1 MRLTAAGVHED
12 LNLSSWRQV
21 KLMPG
26 EDWQIEVADDAPI
39 YFRSDQPVQMT
50 AKLPMGSIGSEQGFA
65 PRTWMTSMVV
75 LRNARQVVV
84 LNTRR
89 YPIRIYIGV

>member
-1 MRLTAAGVHED
+1 MRLTVAGAHED

-26 EDWQIEVADDAPI
+26 EDWQIEVENDAPI

-50 AKLPMGSIGSEQGFA
+50 ANLPTGSIGSEQGFA
-65 PRTWMTSMVV
+65 PHTWMTSMLV
-75 LRNARQVVV
+75 LRNARQIVV
-84 LNTRR
+84 LNVRD

>member
-1 MRLTAAGVHED
+1 MRLTVAGAHED
-12 LNLSSWRQV
+12 LDLSSWRQE

-26 EDWQIEVADDAPI
+26 EDWQIEVNDDAPI

-50 AKLPMGSIGSEQGFA
+50 ANLPTGSIGSEQGFA
-65 PRTWMTSMVV
+65 VRTWMTSMVV
-75 LRNARQVVV
+75 LRNARQITVV
-84 LNTRR
+84 NTRR